1 MTIEQDRSRLDYLR
15 MRSALIDRITGLP
28 AVSLLFDEMR
38 AMLDRRRAIGLLHVS
53 SSNLPLVESVYG
65 WRTYDRVVGRQA
77 EEVIRQIGGLLPP
90 GARLAQMGIH
100 GGELIAVVPEQ
111 PDGRDVDTVYVQGRA
126 RELEAALRTLFEA
139 EEFATLAPRMDPQV
153 GFAFLSENPYYRFE
167 RLVYRAVEE
176 ARSQPVRRH
185 ERMRRSWGGEI
196 QQVIRDGG
204 IRVHYQPVV
213 DLTNLR
219 VIGYEALSRGP
230 EGSALE
236 SPAVL
241 FELSR
246 EAGIAAELDRLCRR
260 IAIDSARGIGP
271 GRKIF
276 LNTRAD
282 LLADPEWRDG
292 GVERRLASLD
302 LAPSDVVVEIPEPS
316 ASTDDGALAQRVRG
330 IKERGFL
337 IALDDIGT
345 GYSGVGSIDRLRP
358 DFLKVDI
365 SLVRRID
372 KSLIQQDVLN
382 ALVSIGGRAGAE
394 VIAEG
399 IESSQELEYLRG
411 HGARY
416 GQGFLFSEAVPT
428 MLPGPFAVQ
437 REH

>member
-1 MTIEQDRSRLDYLR
+1 VTIEQDKNRLEYLR
-15 MRSALIDRITGLP
+15 LRSALIDRITGLP
-28 AVSLLFDEMR
+28 SLALLFDEMR
-38 AMLDRRRAIGLLHVS
+38 AMLDRRRAVGLIYVS

-65 WRTYDRVVGRQA
+65 WRTYDRVVARQA
-77 EEVIRQIGGLLPP
+77 EEVARQIGGALPT

-100 GGELIAVVPEQ
+100 GAELIAVLPEK
-111 PDGRDVDTVYVQGRA
+111 PDGNDVDTPYVQARA
-126 RELEAALRTLFEA
+126 RELEAALRTLFDA

-176 ARSQPVRRH
+176 ARSQPLRRH

-246 EAGIAAELDRLCRR
+246 EAGVMAELDRLCRR
-260 IAIDSARGIGP
+260 TALESARGIGR

-282 LLADPEWRDG
+282 LLADPEWQDG
-292 GVERRLASLD
+292 ALEQRLAQVALS
-302 LAPSDVVVEIPEPS
+302 PQDVVVEIPEPS
-316 ASTDDGALAQRVRG
+316 ARSDDGALAQRVQG
-330 IKERGFL
+330 LKERGFL
-337 IALDDIGT
+337 VAIDDIGT
-345 GYSGVGSIDRLRP
+345 GYSGVSSIEKLRP

-372 KSLIQQDVLN
+372 ASLVQQDVLRS
-382 ALVSIGGRAGAE
+382 LVSIGGRAGAE

-399 IESSQELEYLRG
+399 IESARELDYLRG

-416 GQGFLFSEAVPT
+416 GQGFLFSQAVPT

-437 REH
+437 RES

>member
-1 MTIEQDRSRLDYLR
+1 MTIEQDRSRFDYLR
-15 MRSALIDRITGLP
+15 LRSALIDRITGLP
-28 AVSLLFDEMR
+28 ALSLLFDELR
-38 AMLDRRRAIGLLHVS
+38 TMLDRRRTVGLLHVS
-53 SSNLPLVESVYG
+53 SANLPLVESVYG
-65 WRTYDRVVGRQA
+65 WRTYDRVVACQA
-77 EEVIRQIGGLLPP
+77 EEAMRQIGGALPA
-90 GARLAQMGIH
+90 GTRLAQLGIH
-100 GGELIAVVPEQ
+100 GAELIAVLPEQ
-111 PDGRDVDTVYVQGRA
+111 PGGKDVDTPYVQARA
-126 RELEAALRTLFEA
+126 RELEAALRTLFESG
-139 EEFATLAPRMDPQV
+139 EFLTLAPRMEPQV

-185 ERMRRSWGGEI
+185 ERILRTWGGEI

-204 IRVHYQPVV
+204 IRVHYQPIV

-230 EGSALE
+230 AGTALE

-260 IAIDSARGIGP
+260 TAIDSARGIGA

-292 GVERRLASLD
+292 EIERRLGALD
-302 LAPSDVVVEIPEPS
+302 LNPSDVVVEIPEPS
-316 ASTDDGALAQRVRG
+316 ASTDDGALAERVRG
-330 IKERGFL
+330 LKERGFL

-345 GYSGVGSIDRLRP
+345 GYSGVGSIERLRP

-372 KSLIQQDVLN
+372 TSLIQQDVLGS
-382 ALVSIGGRAGAE
+382 LVTIGGRAGAE

-399 IESSQELEYLRG
+399 IESQDELEYLRI

-428 MLPGPFAVQ
+428 MLPGPFAVG